1 MATYDQ
7 LPQARVVRSHGQYLT
22 PPPAPP
28 PEPGMLAQQLRGA
41 LALALG
47 LWPLTAALLLMVG
60 LFVLVGRFGSP

>member
-1 MATYDQ
+1 M
-7 LPQARVVRSHGQYLT
+7 V
-22 PPPAPP
+22 
-28 PEPGMLAQQLRGA
+28 AQQLRGA